1 MGTSSWGLCMCPCSC
16 GFSCLIFGV
25 GCKCVSRGASS
36 WSVVQVAEY
45 KNNGGFMSD
54 IKGLLNLLNSRMN
67 RMGVTKMGLYR
78 QKFHARSK
86 GGFLKFQMVGFLA
99 LALVLQACSTKPYE
113 RVVYRGLT
121 GEGETVRFGERGTV
135 DRRAYTVDE
144 HERYMRALERE
155 RKLFELQRAMDRE
168 YDRNLQLSVE
178 QFNSASQFFNSLKSQ

>member
-1 MGTSSWGLCMCPCSC
+1 M
-16 GFSCLIFGV
+16 I
-25 GCKCVSRGASS
+25 
-36 WSVVQVAEY
+36 
-45 KNNGGFMSD
+45 N
-54 IKGLLNLLNSRMN
+54 IKTLTKLMNSRLN
-67 RMGVTKMGLYR
+67 RMGVTKMGLYKGNSR
-78 QKFHARSK
+78 AYSK
-86 GGFLKFQMVGFLA
+86 GSFLKLQLVGLFTLS
-99 LALVLQACSTKPYE
+99 LGLGACSTKPYE

-121 GEGETVRFGERGTV
+121 AEGETVRFGERGTI